1 MSKEAEKR
9 DREDQ
14 LIEQIQVFVLGEV
27 GGIEEVKEVEENC
40 GSMWITT
47 KDGKTYWIQVSECEP
62 QED

>member
-1 MSKEAEKR
+1 MSKEDEIKN
-9 DREDQ
+9 E
-14 LIEQIQVFVLGEV
+14 IVSFVATEL
-27 GGIEEVKEVEENC
+27 GGIEEIESTEENC